1 MEKDKNCECSCE
13 EVTKVETGVYN
24 NDDDLDSDVI
34 DDEND
39 EIQ

>member
-1 MEKDKNCECSCE
+1 MERDKNCECSCE

-24 NDDDLDSDVI
+24 NNDLDLDVI

-39 EIQ
+39 EVQ